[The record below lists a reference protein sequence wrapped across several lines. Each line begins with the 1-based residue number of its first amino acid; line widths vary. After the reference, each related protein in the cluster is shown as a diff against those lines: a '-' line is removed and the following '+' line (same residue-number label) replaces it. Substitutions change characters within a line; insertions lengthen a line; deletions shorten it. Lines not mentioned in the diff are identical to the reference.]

1 MDILRHFVFRF
12 HQLEGPKMVGV
23 PGDPVKTQLKAKT
36 QWRICE
42 KLLLESSAICNDKA
56 KHLAYGNA
64 ELYWLSKYRD
74 KEPRSW
80 YNFHWPLKRIQQLIF
95 EVYYQQAFDHL
106 SKKSFHFMR
115 EWVLK
120 LWILNILI
128 HNILSGIHF
137 PRGWE
142 RPFGIWSKYCSNLI
156 SWMYRCNQFSF
167 FLW

>member
-1 MDILRHFVFRF
+1 MGKNFCWNLRRYV
-12 HQLEGPKMVGV
+12 M
-23 PGDPVKTQLKAKT
+23 LKQNT
-36 QWRICE
+36 
-42 KLLLESSAICNDKA
+42 LLMEMLDYTGCQSFERKNQEAGIIFIG
-56 KHLAYGNA
+56 LIQ
-64 ELYWLSKYRD
+64 
-74 KEPRSW
+74 
-80 YNFHWPLKRIQQLIF
+80 KRIQQLIF

-137 PRGWE
+137 PRGWK